1 MTYDLTIHKQ
11 ARKKLLAM
19 PANHRHKVAQAIH
32 SLGANPDSP
41 LLDLK
46 LMQGSA
52 ATLWRMRVG
61 DWRVIKSHN
70 NNDRNEALKIIAIE
84 KIGARGDVYK

>member
-61 DWRVIKSHN
+61 DWRVIY
-70 NNDRNEALKIIAIE
+70 DRNDALKIIAIE

>member
-1 MTYDLTIHKQ
+1 MYYAVTIHNQ

-19 PANHRHKVAQAIH
+19 NASHRNKVAQAIYE
-32 SLGANPDSP
+32 LGLNPDNP
-41 LLDLK
+41 LLNLK
-46 LMQGSA
+46 PMQGSA

-61 DWRVIKSHN
+61 DWRVIY
-70 NNDRNEALKIIAIE
+70 DRDDALKIIAIE